1 LSDENPVGACGA
13 AIRLAREECTAVFQ
27 VLRVIVLRG
36 QASLLQALAASA
48 AFLSVLTF
56 HNVEVFMA
64 TLFKRSAL
72 TLLAASVA
80 AVSALLSPGAQAEGK
95 ISIAQQFGIGYLIL
109 DVVRDQQL
117 IEKHGK
123 EQGLDIKVD
132 WSSISGATAMNE
144 ALLAGALDVVS
155 AGVPPM
161 LTIWDRT
168 KGKQNVKAIASL
180 GSMPNYLLTNNPNV
194 KSLKDFTEK
203 DRIAVPAAGVGFQ
216 SRTLQIETAKQF
228 GAQNFKKFDDISISL
243 AHPDATSALIAGG
256 SEINSHFSSPPFQ
269 YQELQSPNVHKVLSS
284 YDVLGGQATFNVL
297 YTTEKFHDENP
308 KTYKAFYAALAEA
321 EKIIKADKPAAAQTY
336 IRVEQSKLALPLVE
350 KIVADPEIDFTVVPR
365 RTFIY
370 AEKLQELG
378 VLKNKAA
385 SWKDYFFE
393 EAHGSEGS

>member
-1 LSDENPVGACGA
+1 M
-13 AIRLAREECTAVFQ
+13 AITC
-27 VLRVIVLRG
+27 
-36 QASLLQALAASA
+36 
-48 AFLSVLTF
+48 
-56 HNVEVFMA
+56 
-64 TLFKRSAL
+64 KRNTL
-72 TLLAASVA
+72 TLLAATLG
-80 AVSALLSPGAQAEGK
+80 ALLCSGAQAEGK

-123 EQGLDIKVD
+123 EQGLEIKVD
-132 WSSISGATAMNE
+132 WNSISGATAMNE

-161 LTIWDRT
+161 LTLWDRT
-168 KGKQNVKAIASL
+168 RGKQNVKAIASL
-180 GSMPNYLLTNNPNV
+180 GSMPNYLLTNNPEV
-194 KSLKDFTEK
+194 KSLKDFSDK

-228 GAQNFKKFDDISISL
+228 GNDNFKKFDNISVSL
-243 AHPDATSALIAGG
+243 AHPDATAALIAGG

-269 YQELQSPNVHKVLSS
+269 YQELEKPGVHKVLSS
-284 YDVLGGQATFNVL
+284 YDVLGGPGTFNVL
-297 YTTEKFHDENP
+297 YTTEKFHDQNP

-321 EKIIKADKPAAAQTY
+321 EQIIKADKPAVAKTY
-336 IRVEQSKLALPLVE
+336 IRVEQSKLPLALVE
-350 KIVADPEIDFTVVPR
+350 KIVADPEIDFTVVPQ

-378 VLKNKAA
+378 VLKNKAQ

-393 EAHGSEGS
+393 EAHGGTGS